1 MSQIEQCRHLLKVLS
16 DQQAHVIQR
25 VIVLV
30 KDLRTVSARFVVM
43 LFVGCTA
50 EFELERRVNNG
61 AVSLCSLI
69 VFQTQVLA
77 QQQQV
82 FL

>member
-1 MSQIEQCRHLLKVLS
+1 MLKVLS

-50 EFELERRVNNG
+50 EFELKRRVNNG
-61 AVSLCSLI
+61 AASLCTLI
-69 VFQTQVLA
+69 MFQTQVLA